1 MERKLLFV
9 YNPHA
14 GKAQIRSNLLDIIDI
29 FTKAGYT
36 VTAKPTQ
43 KRGDAK
49 EAVLNRSG
57 DYELVVCSGGDGT
70 LDEAVTGMMMRQD
83 RIPIGYVP
91 AGTTNDFARSLKIS
105 GNMLRAA
112 EDIVSGRNYACDV
125 GVFNEDVF
133 VYIAAFGLFTDV
145 SYETK
150 QEVKNVLGHMA
161 YILEGAKRISSI
173 PCYHLWVT
181 CDGKTVEGDYM
192 FGMITNSRSVG
203 GFRKITGKNV
213 DMNDGLFEVT
223 LIKMPYNMIE
233 LNLILTSILGHKIH
247 SDYMQCFKAK
257 SIRIEGD
264 EEIPWTLDGEYGGS
278 HKEVS
283 IKNEFQGLHLII
295 PDGKKP
301 QEAKSSGEK

>member
-1 MERKLLFV
+1 MEKKLLFV

-29 FTKAGYT
+29 FTKAGYI
-36 VTAKPTQ
+36 VTARPTQ

-49 EAVLNRSG
+49 EAVMNRTG

-70 LDEAVTGMMMRQD
+70 LDEVVTGMMMRQD

-112 EDIVSGRNYACDV
+112 SDIVNGRNYACDV
-125 GVFNEDVF
+125 GVFNDDIF

-150 QEVKNVLGHMA
+150 QQVKNVLGNLA
-161 YILEGAKRISSI
+161 YLLEGAKRISSI
-173 PCYHLWVT
+173 PCYHLRVSAN
-181 CDGKTVEGDYM
+181 GKTLEGDYM

-203 GFRKITGKNV
+203 GFTKITGKNV
-213 DMNDGLFEVT
+213 DLNDGLFEVT

-233 LNLILTSILGHKIH
+233 LNLILTSIMGHKIH
-247 SDYMQCFKAK
+247 SDYMQCFKA
-257 SIRIEGD
+257 SEIRIETD
-264 EEIPWTLDGEYGGS
+264 EEIPWTLDGEFGGK
-278 HKEVS
+278 HKSVAVR
-283 IKNEFQGLHLII
+283 NEHQGLHLLI
-295 PDGKKP
+295 PDRKK
-301 QEAKSSGEK
+301 ED